1 MVSARQTRMDTSLNI
16 ALTPAQRTP
25 QETDFL
31 LEKDFFQRHE
41 GLIHGGEAK
50 VSASWRKT
58 DSEHFVMT
66 LRVSGVVE
74 VTCDRCLQP
83 LSLPVEGTQ
92 TLRIQ
97 LGEAFDDDG
106 ETLTVSRRTLTLPL
120 EHVVHELLELSLP
133 YHLCHPAG
141 QCDPQMEAWLSEH
154 TAQDDNAD
162 DNE

>member
-1 MVSARQTRMDTSLNI
+1 MDASLTI
-16 ALTPAQRTP
+16 ALSLSQSAP
-25 QETDFL
+25 QEEEFL
-31 LEKDFFQRHE
+31 LDKDFFQRHE
-41 GLIHGGEAK
+41 GLIHSGEAK

-58 DSEHFVMT
+58 DGEHFVMT
-66 LRVSGVVE
+66 LRVRGEVE

-106 ETLTVSRRTLTLPL
+106 ETLTVSRRAMTLPI
-120 EHVVHELLELSLP
+120 EHVLHEMLELALP
-133 YHLCHPAG
+133 FHLCHPAG

-154 TAQDDNAD
+154 APATDEDTD
-162 DNE
+162 EDE